1 MNDIIFGTTYIIIVL
16 YAVWE
21 ILKDRIK
28 DKRNLIKNIII
39 LIIVIVIGFYI
50 PIHRNDERFITNKIR
65 NIHKYTKFKS
75 LIPSIL

>member
-1 MNDIIFGTTYIIIVL
+1 MNDVIFGATYIIVAL

-39 LIIVIVIGFYI
+39 LIIVIVIGLYI
-50 PIHRNDERFITNKIR
+50 PIHRSDEQFITNKIR
-65 NIHKYTKFKS
+65 NIRKYTKFKT